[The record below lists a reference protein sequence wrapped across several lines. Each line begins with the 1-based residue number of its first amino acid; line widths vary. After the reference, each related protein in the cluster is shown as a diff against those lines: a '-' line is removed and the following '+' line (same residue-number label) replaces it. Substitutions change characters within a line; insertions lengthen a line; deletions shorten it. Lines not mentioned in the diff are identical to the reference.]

1 MCILNCKY
9 RLDQNLIYQI
19 LCLKSRLNLARIR
32 AERPTVN
39 PKDDKILNVEEL
51 SKFFGVSNQTI
62 WRWCKHGKLPAFK
75 IGSQW
80 KIRQSD
86 INKII
91 NQKVNKNSSDVQIA
105 SLF

>member
-1 MCILNCKY
+1 MFGGGKLPHMQG
-9 RLDQNLIYQI
+9 R
-19 LCLKSRLNLARIR
+19 
-32 AERPTVN
+32 
-39 PKDDKILNVEEL
+39 DDKIMNVEEL
-51 SKFFGVSNQTI
+51 AKFFGVSNQTI
-62 WRWCKHGKLPAFK
+62 WRWCKSGKLPAFK

-91 NQKVNKNSSDVQIA
+91 NQKITSTKPKIQA

>member
-1 MCILNCKY
+1 MYGGGKLPY
-9 RLDQNLIYQI
+9 MQG
-19 LCLKSRLNLARIR
+19 
-32 AERPTVN
+32 
-39 PKDDKILNVEEL
+39 KDDKIMNVEEL
-51 SKFFGVSNQTI
+51 AAFFGVSNQTI
-62 WRWCKHGKLPAFK
+62 WRWCKSGKLPAFK

-91 NQKVNKNSSDVQIA
+91 NQKITATKPKSQA

>member
-1 MCILNCKY
+1 MFGGGKLP
-9 RLDQNLIYQI
+9 DMQG
-19 LCLKSRLNLARIR
+19 
-32 AERPTVN
+32 
-39 PKDDKILNVEEL
+39 KDDKIMNVEEL
-51 SKFFGVSNQTI
+51 AKFFGVSNQTI
-62 WRWCKHGKLPAFK
+62 WRWCKSGKLPAFK

-91 NQKVNKNSSDVQIA
+91 NQKITSTKPKIQA